1 MDPKILQAVKAVRDG
16 MRVQEAAI
24 QFEVPIA
31 TLYRR
36 LKRLVPGR
44 KGYKPAFT
52 PFQEELFVTI
62 AKGFERFGLPL
73 TRKKFLH
80 MVKTEAKRN
89 RE

>member
-31 TLYRR
+31 TLYQR

-52 PFQEELFVTI
+52 PFQEELFVTV
-62 AKGFERFGLPL
+62 AKEFDRFSLPL

-80 MVKTEAKRN
+80 MVKTEAKKN

>member
-16 MRVQEAAI
+16 MRVKEAAI

-31 TLYRR
+31 TLYRGI
-36 LKRLVPGR
+36 KKFVPGR
-44 KGYKPAFT
+44 KSSAAFT
-52 PFQEELFVTI
+52 PFEEEVFVTI
-62 AKGFERFGLPL
+62 AHGFERFGLPL

-80 MVKTEAKRN
+80 MVKTEAKGN

>member
-16 MRVQEAAI
+16 VRVQEAAI

-52 PFQEELFVTI
+52 PFQEELFVTV
-62 AKGFERFGLPL
+62 AKGFERFG
-73 TRKKFLH
+73 FLGGFWK
-80 MVKTEAKRN
+80 MIGQTGNFKLM
-89 RE
+89 